1 MTSCPVPHYPSFL
14 PVLYLKGLLVNKSL
28 RPPLRAL
35 EFAEQEEMLKEED
48 MAKALLSAT
57 DDGEGV
63 PVQKLSLFLQICLE
77 KGKKKKVIGPGALCV
92 YFMGSK
98 NGVYRARA

>member
-14 PVLYLKGLLVNKSL
+14 QVLYLKGLLVNKSL
-28 RPPLRAL
+28 RPPFRAL

-77 KGKKKKVIGPGALCV
+77 KGKKKVIGPGAICV
-92 YFMGSK
+92 YFMGSE
-98 NGVYRARA
+98 NGIYRARA